1 MDSQKEMK
9 YFSAVAYD
17 GSTYNFGITPNGE
30 IYCGQFGITYP
41 AIIIELKPNF
51 VLRSSDGSSVRSL
64 DDHLRNND
72 CKKPDG
78 LSLISKW
85 NISNEVFEYLIN
97 NRKLMYSTQMA
108 TLYGFDPNYAFD
120 KKHNKRAFK
129 ALRNKPDA
137 KTRILAPQRQGK
149 FN

>member
-1 MDSQKEMK
+1 MDSQKEIK

-17 GSTYNFGITPNGE
+17 GSTYNFSITPNGE
-30 IYCGQFGITYP
+30 ISCEQFKISFP
-41 AIIIELKPNF
+41 ASIIELKPNF
-51 VLRSSDGSSVRSL
+51 VLRSSDWRSVCSL
-64 DDHLRNND
+64 DDYLRNND

-85 NISNEVFEYLIN
+85 NISDEVFEYLIN

-108 TLYGFDPNYAFD
+108 TLYGFDINYAFD
-120 KKHNKRAFK
+120 KNHNKRAFK
-129 ALRNKPDA
+129 ALRNRPDA
-137 KTRILAPQRQGK
+137 KTRILAPQKQGK